1 MQIMKRKMVPII
13 GMSILLWLPL
23 SGSGAALGTRQ
34 RTITPVALSPGTP
47 LLYPDDV
54 AAYAIY
60 GYSSW
65 QWGPGENEGQQL
77 TNMPAGY
84 TGATNAARLLSY
96 LSVSDAHITDKETP
110 CQAIYF
116 AYQGGI
122 GSPSACYSPVMLYT
136 TQVLDAAIRT
146 ANAVNR
152 LTPFDFAL
160 SLGDDANGPQYNE
173 LRWFIN
179 VVEGQYITPSSG
191 TNAGADTIDYQKP
204 FQAAGLDPAIPWYAV
219 LGNHDHFWMGG
230 LRVPASQE
238 YFTNTD
244 VLLLEDNYMGTIDGS
259 TPYGDIIDIGSVTN
273 FIVGGVTNTPMVAAD
288 TNRYSLTTSNWMR
301 EFFNTTSK
309 PIGHGFSETNVTS
322 NFACYSFQ
330 PRTNLPVKV
339 IVLDDTMSDK
349 DFAFGE
355 QGCLDPKRFSWL
367 VKELDH
373 GQAHD
378 QLMIIAAH
386 VPLELIDTNSMVGT
400 NSIIPL
406 TNLLATLHTYPNLL
420 LWMCGHT
427 HQNNIIPQ
435 PSPYPDRPE
444 YGFWEVQTASLRDFP
459 HEFRTFEI
467 LRNTDNS
474 ISILVTDIDP
484 EVTTNSPAAVS
495 LGYAV
500 GAARIFGSPCT
511 SLTDTNSYAHNAEL
525 LKLLS
530 PPMQAVMAGYGG
542 PLGHKVAI
550 DRTETGVVINFL
562 GELQSAD
569 TLLGPWNNV
578 ANISPYAVSAANAA
592 KFYRAIE

>member
-1 MQIMKRKMVPII
+1 MKLNVIAII
-13 GMSILLWLPL
+13 SLALPLWLPL
-23 SGSGAALGTRQ
+23 SGSAAALGTRQ
-34 RTITPVALSPGTP
+34 RTITPIPLATNTP
-47 LLYPDDV
+47 VLYPSAV
-54 AAYAIY
+54 SNYAAY
-60 GYSSW
+60 GYSAW
-65 QWGPGENEGQQL
+65 QWGPGENEGQQV

-84 TGATNAARLLSY
+84 TGATNAARLLSF

-110 CQAIYF
+110 CQAIYL
-116 AYQGGI
+116 AYQGGTN
-122 GSPSACYSPVMLYT
+122 SPSACYSPVMFST

-173 LRWFIN
+173 LRWFID
-179 VVEGQYITPSSG
+179 VVDGQYITPSSG
-191 TNAGADTIDYQKP
+191 TRAGADTIDYQKP

-230 LRVPASQE
+230 LPVVASQE

-244 VLLLEDNYMGTIDGS
+244 VLRLGDNYMGTIDGS
-259 TPYGDIIDIGSVTN
+259 TPYGDVIDVGSVTN
-273 FIVGGVTNTPMVAAD
+273 FIVGGVTNTPRVVAD
-288 TNRYSLTTSNWMR
+288 SNRYSLTTSNWMR

-309 PIGHGFSETNVTS
+309 PLGHGFSESNVAS
-322 NFACYSFQ
+322 SFACYSFQ

-349 DFAFGE
+349 DFAIGE
-355 QGCLDPKRFSWL
+355 QGCLDPKRYNWL

-386 VPLELIDTNSMVGT
+386 VPLELIDTNSTIGT
-400 NSIIPL
+400 NAIIPL

-459 HEFRTFEI
+459 REFRTFEI

-474 ISILVTDIDP
+474 ISIRVTDIDP
-484 EVTTNSPAAVS
+484 EVSPGSPADKS

-500 GAARIFGSPCT
+500 GAARIFMTPCT
-511 SLTDTNSYAHNAEL
+511 SVTDTNSYARNAEL
-525 LKLLS
+525 LKLLT
-530 PPMQAVMAGYGG
+530 PPMQSKIAGYGG
-542 PLGHKVAI
+542 PLGHNVAI
-550 DRTETGVVINFL
+550 DLVGSRMVINFL

-569 TLLGPWNNV
+569 TVLGPWRDV
-578 ANISPYAVSAANAA
+578 TDTSPYEVPAGNAA
-592 KFYRAIE
+592 KFYRAAE